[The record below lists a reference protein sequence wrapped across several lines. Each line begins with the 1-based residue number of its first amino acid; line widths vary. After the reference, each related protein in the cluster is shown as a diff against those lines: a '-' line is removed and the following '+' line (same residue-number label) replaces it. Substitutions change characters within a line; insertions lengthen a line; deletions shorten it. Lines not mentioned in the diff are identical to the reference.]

1 MRGKR
6 KSGTGRFKEKEGMGM
21 VKIVIASKEMIREQT
36 IRAVERGIAQ
46 KEDKIIYV
54 DSLEAARRIL
64 TPERLKMLGIIK
76 REKPASLYALAKLMG
91 KDFRAI
97 YRDVGILSEVGL
109 IQKENY
115 NEGHREKTRVG
126 VRANEIH
133 LSLSI

>member
-1 MRGKR
+1 
-6 KSGTGRFKEKEGMGM
+6 M
-21 VKIVIASKEMIREQT
+21 VKIVIADKETIRKQT

-76 REKPASLYALAKLMG
+76 REKPASLYELAKKMG

-97 YRDVGILSEVGL
+97 YRDVGILSDVGL
-109 IQKENY
+109 IQKEEY
-115 NEGHREKTRVG
+115 SEGHREKTRVG
-126 VRANEIH
+126 VRAKEIQ

>member
-1 MRGKR
+1 
-6 KSGTGRFKEKEGMGM
+6 M
-21 VKIVIASKEMIREQT
+21 VKIVIASKEMIRAQT
-36 IRAVERGIAQ
+36 IRAVERGIVQ

-76 REKPASLYALAKLMG
+76 REKPASLYALAKIMG

-109 IQKENY
+109 IQKEGYLSGN
-115 NEGHREKTRVG
+115 REKTRVG
-126 VRANEIH
+126 VRANEIL